1 MGSTSRTPQ
10 NRTGHTPS
18 QSRSAPGLRYLE
30 PGGCSG
36 HLFGLLASTL
46 PPTVYAV
53 QIKSLV
59 SVSAQNFAVA
69 PTTLRTKA
77 EVLPAAPT
85 ASWPALLSPL
95 RPPHTLAPSPLLQPH
110 SPSPR
115 GSPGTHRCGCIP
127 TSRSTYMLLPFQN
140 VPSNTCLAHSITSL
154 VLWVQMS
161 PLRCAL

>member
-1 MGSTSRTPQ
+1 MGSTSRIHQ
-10 NRTGHTPS
+10 NWTGHTPS
-18 QSRSAPGLRYLE
+18 QSRSAPGLRYLA

-53 QIKSLV
+53 QIKSPV
-59 SVSAQNFAVA
+59 SLAVA

-85 ASWPALLSPL
+85 AAWPALLSPL

-115 GSPGTHRCGCIP
+115 GSPGTHRCGYIP

-140 VPSNTCLAHSITSL
+140 VPSNTCLAYCITSL

-161 PLRCAL
+161 PLRCTL